1 MKKLGLLLLSVI
13 VFAAV
18 TMAQDRG
25 PRNFDP
31 KEMAKR
37 QTDELTKALDLNK
50 DQAAKVL
57 ELNTKV
63 GEKMSSMR
71 EEMRDGGGDREAM
84 REKMTKIREEQK
96 VEMKKILTEAQYK
109 KYEKYLEER
118 RAQRGQ
124 GRPGGQR

>member
-1 MKKLGLLLLSVI
+1 MKKLGLLLLSVF